1 MSCLGKIPFRLLQ
14 SALTGESLPVTKGPG
29 DGVYSGSTCKQGEIE
44 AVVIAT
50 GVHTFF
56 GKAAHLV
63 DTTNQ
68 VGHFQKVRGYERKI
82 LHLKTLVEKE
92 KGIMGIT
99 RKGKWKCTQ
108 KILANARMMEK

>member
-1 MSCLGKIPFRLLQ
+1 MLIGSNHGLWFAFTEVALVLFGLVGQ

-68 VGHFQKVRGYERKI
+68 VGHFQKVGR
-82 LHLKTLVEKE
+82 
-92 KGIMGIT
+92 
-99 RKGKWKCTQ
+99 
-108 KILANARMMEK
+108 

>member
-1 MSCLGKIPFRLLQ
+1 M
-14 SALTGESLPVTKGPG
+14 TKGPG

-68 VGHFQKVRGYERKI
+68 VGHFQKASLFKRSWHYNP
-82 LHLKTLVEKE
+82 LYLFD
-92 KGIMGIT
+92 
-99 RKGKWKCTQ
+99 
-108 KILANARMMEK
+108 

>member
-1 MSCLGKIPFRLLQ
+1 MLLFSFQ
-14 SALTGESLPVTKGPG
+14 SALTGESLPVTKHAG

-63 DTTNQ
+63 ENTTH
-68 VGHFQKVRGYERKI
+68 VGHFQKVRFRYLFAYDKLFRSIKS
-82 LHLKTLVEKE
+82 V
-92 KGIMGIT
+92 
-99 RKGKWKCTQ
+99 
-108 KILANARMMEK
+108 

>member
-1 MSCLGKIPFRLLQ
+1 MLFNWINDVLVQ

-44 AVVIAT
+44 AIVIAT

-63 DTTNQ
+63 DSTNQ
-68 VGHFQKVRGYERKI
+68 VGHFQKASFFSSR
-82 LHLKTLVEKE
+82 
-92 KGIMGIT
+92 
-99 RKGKWKCTQ
+99 
-108 KILANARMMEK
+108 

>member
-1 MSCLGKIPFRLLQ
+1 MFKFISICWNILAEALSWKILAVSDVSMLNLQ

-63 DTTNQ
+63 DSTNQ
-68 VGHFQKVRGYERKI
+68 VGHFQK
-82 LHLKTLVEKE
+82 
-92 KGIMGIT
+92 
-99 RKGKWKCTQ
+99 
-108 KILANARMMEK
+108 AREQ

>member
-1 MSCLGKIPFRLLQ
+1 MLKMRTCLKNNLPLQ

-63 DTTNQ
+63 DSTNQ
-68 VGHFQKVRGYERKI
+68 VGHFQKVGFF
-82 LHLKTLVEKE
+82 
-92 KGIMGIT
+92 
-99 RKGKWKCTQ
+99 Q
-108 KILANARMMEK
+108 S